1 MTDRSAPGPH
11 DEALRS
17 ALRAAGQAA
26 ADAPLEPLADTG
38 LAHAHVRLAGT
49 GLLARIPKQSQLGLP
64 AAEHLAYEAACFERA
79 APSGHVPRLHAVL
92 PPQPGLPRGAL
103 IVDEIL
109 GRPARLPQDLGAIAA
124 ALAALHALPP
134 PLEPAPLRAPDDPL
148 VALRDEVLAQS
159 AYLEAARL
167 EPAALR
173 RITAGLDALRDLAA
187 APARPPRRLIAFD
200 GHPGNY
206 LVRAD
211 GRAMLVDLEKARYG
225 PPPLDLAH
233 ATLYTST
240 TWDAA
245 SAAVL
250 EMPDLVAFHRAW
262 LEAQPD
268 PAAHARWIVP
278 LRQAMALWSLTWCAK
293 WRVLSDRPASCSP
306 GGEDWSADLSDA
318 ALVRHVRE
326 RVDHYLSVPVVERV
340 WDEASTLGAHLG
352 RSSHPP

>member
-1 MTDRSAPGPH
+1 MPDRSAPSPH
-11 DEALRS
+11 DKALRS
-17 ALRAAGQAA
+17 ALRAAGHAA

-64 AAEHLAYEAACFERA
+64 AAEHLSYEATCFERA
-79 APSGHVPRLHAVL
+79 APSGHVPRLHVVL

-103 IVDEIL
+103 VVEEIV
-109 GRPARLPQDLGAIAA
+109 GRPARLPQDLPAIAA
-124 ALAALHALPP
+124 TLASLHALPLP
-134 PLEPAPLRAPDDPL
+134 ADPAPLRAPVDPL
-148 VALRDEVLAQS
+148 AALRDEVLAQT
-159 AYLEAARL
+159 AYLPEARL
-167 EPAALR
+167 EDTAAR
-173 RITAGLDALRDLAA
+173 HIAAELDALRDLAA

-245 SAAVL
+245 SHAVL
-250 EMPDLVAFHRAW
+250 DDDDLAAFHGAW
-262 LEAQPD
+262 LTAQPD
-268 PAAHARWIVP
+268 AAAHASWIVP
-278 LRQAMALWSLTWCAK
+278 LRRAMWLWSVTWCAK
-293 WRVLSDRPASCSP
+293 WRVLSERPASAYA

-318 ALVRHVRE
+318 ALVQHVRE
-326 RVDHYLSVPVVERV
+326 RVDHYLSAAIVERV
-340 WDEASTLGAHLG
+340 CDESRRLRRRL
-352 RSSHPP
+352 P

>member
-1 MTDRSAPGPH
+1 MTAPSANPV
-11 DEALRS
+11 DALRT
-17 ALRAAGQAA
+17 ALRAAGHAA

-38 LAHAHVRLAGT
+38 LAHRHVRLAGT

-79 APSGHVPRLHAVL
+79 APSGHTPRLHAVL
-92 PPQPGLPRGAL
+92 PPQAVLPRGAL
-103 IVDEIL
+103 IVDEII
-109 GRPARLPQDLGAIAA
+109 GRPARLPHDLPAIAA
-124 ALAALHALPP
+124 TLAALHALPQP
-134 PLEPAPLRAPDDPL
+134 AEPAPLLAPADPL
-148 VALRDEVLAQS
+148 AALRDEVQAQA
-159 AYLEAARL
+159 AYLPEARL
-167 EPAALR
+167 EPAAER
-173 RITAGLDALRDLAA
+173 RIAAGLDALRALAA

-206 LVRAD
+206 LVRDD

-245 SAAVL
+245 SHAVL
-250 EMPDLVAFHRAW
+250 ELPDLVAFHRAW
-262 LEAQPD
+262 LAAQPD
-268 PAAHARWIVP
+268 AAAHAPWIVP
-278 LRQAMALWSLTWCAK
+278 LRHAMWLWSVTWCAK
-293 WRVLSDRPASCSP
+293 WRVLSERPVSTSS

-326 RVDHYLSVPVVERV
+326 RVDHYLSTEIVERV
-340 WDEASTLGAHLG
+340 WDEAEDLRASLQ
-352 RSSHPP
+352 R